1 MAYTYINPV
10 EQGYV
15 RIPVTRK
22 KHNKLFK
29 LRQKRIGA
37 KVEYYY
43 NEENK
48 ILIVQYLTSNIAK
61 AILIPVMLIPSILM
75 RGIPETFKDIAD
87 VIYERKRGKF
97 VEEKCFLN
105 FERPTDEELKKFIAD
120 AIKKIK

>member
-29 LRQKRIGA
+29 LRKQRIGA

-43 NEENK
+43 NVETNT
-48 ILIVQYLTSNIAK
+48 LIIQYFMSNIAK
-61 AILIPVMLIPSILM
+61 VMLIPVMLIPSILM
-75 RGIPETFKDIAD
+75 RGIPETFEDIAD
-87 VIYERKRGKF
+87 AIYERKRGKF
-97 VEEKCFLN
+97 VEETCFLN
-105 FERPTDEELKKFIAD
+105 FERPTDDELKKFIAD
-120 AIKKIK
+120 AIQKIK